1 MMKLPKR
8 DGFTLI
14 ELLIAMIIIGI
25 LASFAVAMLW
35 RGKDRGYEASMRS
48 DLRSLVNDQ
57 EVYFEHYHT
66 YASNVT
72 DLAPPTISAGVVLTV
87 TNASAAGWA
96 ATATHP
102 SVENRICGIRVGDA
116 PLSAATAA
124 VAVGFAQCT
133 TE

>member
-1 MMKLPKR
+1 MKLPKR

-14 ELLIAMIIIGI
+14 ELLVAMIIIGI
-25 LASFAVAMLW
+25 LASFAVAMMW
-35 RGKDRGYEASMRS
+35 RSKDQGYEASMRS

-57 EVYFEHYHT
+57 EVYFAEYHV

-72 DLAPPTISAGVVLTV
+72 DLAPPTISPGVELTV
-87 TNASAAGWA
+87 THATTTGWA

-102 SVENRICGIRVGDA
+102 TVVGRVCGIRVGDA
-116 PLSAATAA
+116 PLTAA
-124 VAVGFAQCT
+124 PAAADVGFAQCT